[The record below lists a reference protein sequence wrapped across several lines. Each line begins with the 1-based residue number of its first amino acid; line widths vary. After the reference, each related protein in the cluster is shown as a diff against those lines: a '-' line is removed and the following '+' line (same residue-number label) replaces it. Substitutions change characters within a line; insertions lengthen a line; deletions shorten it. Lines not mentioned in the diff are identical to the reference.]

1 MRLLFCLSH
10 SIAVLFLLRDVASHF
25 KSILYNIPTEPN
37 LWLNANN
44 VAQLTKL
51 KKKKDT
57 GKYTIGNIVKD
68 QSSFLGV
75 SQHMH
80 TIYKQTCENLNSIG
94 PDVARE

>member
-57 GKYTIGNIVKD
+57 GKYTIGNCQRPVFFPWRI
-68 QSSFLGV
+68 STYAHHL
-75 SQHMH
+75 
-80 TIYKQTCENLNSIG
+80 
-94 PDVARE
+94 